1 MLWEIG
7 FTERCRNNGFPLSA
21 LLGGAANRTLERI
34 DLGNA
39 E

>member
-7 FTERCRNNGFPLSA
+7 FTERCRKTGFPLSA
-21 LLGGAANRTLERI
+21 LLSGAANRILERI
-34 DLGNA
+34 DLGYA